1 MIFTCGT
8 STTGTLICTR
18 VRGLLLSGL
27 LPIAALCCVAGL
39 AAPTEAAAQTNVALR
54 DTLNQILFDANTP
67 NAIWAVR
74 VLETE
79 SGKVV
84 YDRNGFTSM
93 IPASNTKLYT
103 TAAAL
108 ELLGPDFTYETGL
121 YATGRVRNGTL
132 EGALVVKGSG
142 DPVIG
147 GRFNDGDLTET
158 FRNWADSLKAAGI
171 YRIEGDIVGDDNV
184 FDDVPLGHSWAW
196 DDEPYW
202 YSAEISGLSF
212 NDNCVDFALVAAV
225 ENQPAHLTWEPAFT
239 TYVSTENA
247 SVTGPADSGIREGYS
262 RTRDGNRFRFWSR
275 VPEGRTDFESLSVN
289 NPTLFFVHVLRE
301 TLLAEGISVGGS
313 PRDVD
318 ALSFPPDYTTA
329 TRIAVHTSPPM
340 TDIVT
345 VINKRSQN
353 LYAEQVLKT
362 LGRVVNDST
371 GASAAD
377 GVRASLDVFGSAR
390 VDTARIQLVDGS
402 GLSRLNLVTA
412 DMTTDVLQYMAH
424 HPDSTIRRVFST
436 SLPIAGVDG
445 TIGARMRN
453 TPAAG
458 NLTGKTGTLGSA
470 SALSG
475 YVTNASGTR
484 LTFSVMVNHYT
495 GSTSNVRGI
504 QDRIGAALARS
515 VD

>member
-1 MIFTCGT
+1 MMRFRFL
-8 STTGTLICTR
+8 TGWMALALAMT
-18 VRGLLLSGL
+18 GFM
-27 LPIAALCCVAGL
+27 LPLQ
-39 AAPTEAAAQTNVALR
+39 TYAQTNVALR

-79 SGKVV
+79 SGKVI

-93 IPASNTKLYT
+93 IPASNTKMYT

-108 ELLGPDFTYETGL
+108 ELLGVDHTYETGL
-121 YATGRVRNGTL
+121 YAAGPIRNGVL

-147 GRFNDGDLTET
+147 GRFNDGDLTQT
-158 FRNWADSLKAAGI
+158 FRRWADSLKAAGVH
-171 YRIEGDIVGDDNV
+171 RIDGDIVGDDNV
-184 FDDVPLGHSWAW
+184 FDDVPLGYSWAW
-196 DDEPYW
+196 DDEPFW

-212 NDNCVDFALVAAV
+212 NDNCVDFSLVAAQ
-225 ENQPAHLTWEPAFT
+225 ENQPAFLTWEPART
-239 TYVSTENA
+239 SYVVAENA
-247 SVTGPADSGIREGYS
+247 SMTGPEDSGIREGYS
-262 RTRDGNRFRFWSR
+262 RTRDGNAFRFWST
-275 VPEGRTDFESLSVN
+275 VPVGRTDHESLSVR
-289 NPTLFFVHVLRE
+289 NPTLFFAHVLRE

-318 ALSFPPDYTTA
+318 ELSFLPDYQRA
-329 TRIAVHTSPPM
+329 TRVAVHRSPPM
-340 TDIVT
+340 ADIIT

-362 LGRVVNDST
+362 VGGLVNDST

-377 GVRASLDVFGSAR
+377 GVRASLAVFGAAR
-390 VDTARIQLVDGS
+390 IDTSRIQLVDGS

-412 DMTTDVLQYMAH
+412 DMTTDLLQYMAH
-424 HPDSTIRRVFST
+424 HPDSTIRSVFAT

-445 TIGARMRN
+445 TIGSRMRG

-458 NLTGKTGTLGSA
+458 NLIGKTGTLGSA

-495 GSTSNVRGI
+495 GSTSGVRAV
-504 QDRIGAALARS
+504 QDRIGAALAAS